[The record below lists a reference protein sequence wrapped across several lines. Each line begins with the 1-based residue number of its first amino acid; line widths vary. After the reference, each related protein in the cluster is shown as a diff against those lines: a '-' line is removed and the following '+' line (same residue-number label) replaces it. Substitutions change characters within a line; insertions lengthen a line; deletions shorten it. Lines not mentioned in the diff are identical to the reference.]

1 MTTESLRYCFLSTSA
16 GRMLLIVSP
25 RGIRSLRLAD
35 PDDDARL
42 LDTVRAE
49 ESASLTLDPKLRR
62 EWADRIEDVL
72 AGEQP
77 STSLPLDLV
86 GTPFQVS
93 VWQALC
99 EIPYGETR
107 TYAEVAEAIGSPKA
121 VRAVGSACGK
131 NRIGVIVPCHRV
143 LRQGGGVG
151 GYFWGTHV
159 KRRLLERERTAAEAL
174 VS

>member
-1 MTTESLRYCFLSTSA
+1 
-16 GRMLLIVSP
+16 MLLVVSP
-25 RGIRSLRLAD
+25 RGIRSLRLAE
-35 PDDDARL
+35 PGDDVRL
-42 LDTVRAE
+42 LDTVRSEE
-49 ESASLTLDPKLRR
+49 ESAPLIQDPKLRR

-131 NRIGVIVPCHRV
+131 NRIGLIVPCHRV
-143 LRQGGGVG
+143 LRQGGGIG

-159 KRRLLERERTAAEAL
+159 KRRLLERERTTAEAL